1 MLRRESQDRPDWIDL
16 AQFAR
21 KFQKNTNNSYTNSPD
36 KEKVSDISNAKL
48 NLTPNSDKYN
58 EQSMS
63 LKYPSSNKNNSKFSN
78 LSAVSQGQTGIPTHQ
93 GQIVIQGQQGQQGF
107 GGQLGFGG
115 QQGQTGFGGQ
125 QGQVA
130 FGGQQ
135 GQTGFGGQQGKF
147 ILDNYQQPSTSGVS
161 FGNANNN
168 FFNSNVMPVNNANKS
183 YLSQNPNPI
192 SSTNSYNQFSTANTY
207 LATPYQVPQ
216 TPVYNPP
223 QPAYSQRP
231 ASSLQKPMSYLPPLA
246 SANTYGTTTSGLTST
261 YSAVPQHLHRPT
273 EYNIGNS
280 NIGNSNIGNS
290 NIGNSGIGNSG
301 IGKSGIGIGGMV
313 STQGNLFPNPITTNT
328 GNINKAASF
337 NNTSASYSMGTT
349 PATTTTNSAYTSN
362 SIL

>member
-1 MLRRESQDRPDWIDL
+1 
-16 AQFAR
+16 
-21 KFQKNTNNSYTNSPD
+21 
-36 KEKVSDISNAKL
+36 
-48 NLTPNSDKYN
+48 
-58 EQSMS
+58 MS

-125 QGQVA
+125 QG
-130 FGGQQ
+130 
-135 GQTGFGGQQGKF
+135 KF

-168 FFNSNVMPVNNANKS
+168 FFNSNFMPVNNANKS

-231 ASSLQKPMSYLPPLA
+231 ASSL
-246 SANTYGTTTSGLTST
+246 
-261 YSAVPQHLHRPT
+261 
-273 EYNIGNS
+273 
-280 NIGNSNIGNS
+280 
-290 NIGNSGIGNSG
+290 
-301 IGKSGIGIGGMV
+301 
-313 STQGNLFPNPITTNT
+313 
-328 GNINKAASF
+328 
-337 NNTSASYSMGTT
+337 
-349 PATTTTNSAYTSN
+349 
-362 SIL
+362 

>member
-1 MLRRESQDRPDWIDL
+1 
-16 AQFAR
+16 
-21 KFQKNTNNSYTNSPD
+21 
-36 KEKVSDISNAKL
+36 
-48 NLTPNSDKYN
+48 
-58 EQSMS
+58 
-63 LKYPSSNKNNSKFSN
+63 
-78 LSAVSQGQTGIPTHQ
+78 
-93 GQIVIQGQQGQQGF
+93 
-107 GGQLGFGG
+107 
-115 QQGQTGFGGQ
+115 
-125 QGQVA
+125 
-130 FGGQQ
+130 
-135 GQTGFGGQQGKF
+135 
-147 ILDNYQQPSTSGVS
+147 
-161 FGNANNN
+161 
-168 FFNSNVMPVNNANKS
+168 
-183 YLSQNPNPI
+183 
-192 SSTNSYNQFSTANTY
+192 
-207 LATPYQVPQ
+207 
-216 TPVYNPP
+216 
-223 QPAYSQRP
+223 
-231 ASSLQKPMSYLPPLA
+231 MSYLPPLA